1 MPEPFDQPMY
11 VVALGELPDVRACCG
26 QRREAMQVEALL
38 LQRATRF
45 RSARAESGLR
55 TWRAQFSAAPPVIS
69 PISLNWPPSTVLR
82 KITAAML
89 SPFVSHSTGR
99 A

>member
-45 RSARAESGLR
+45 RS
-55 TWRAQFSAAPPVIS
+55 
-69 PISLNWPPSTVLR
+69 N
-82 KITAAML
+82 
-89 SPFVSHSTGR
+89 
-99 A
+99 